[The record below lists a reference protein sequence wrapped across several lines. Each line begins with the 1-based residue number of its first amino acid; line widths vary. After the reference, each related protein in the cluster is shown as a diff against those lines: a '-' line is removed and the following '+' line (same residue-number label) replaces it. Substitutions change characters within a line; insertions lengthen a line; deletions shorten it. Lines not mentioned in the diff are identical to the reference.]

1 MRLKRPPP
9 HRSQFISK
17 CQFTK
22 GIILIDCDEHIVL
35 HLPIHFTNFTD
46 RESNTMQTCSL
57 WHPHLWIISSKNK
70 CKYQLK
76 LPNRS
81 TNNQTTK
88 FLSIVNKELNEFI
101 DDDDDDAFYYGKRYH
116 LLLSLVHRIHAH
128 CSLYAQ
134 CSIINFH
141 GNLRASMYKH
151 VPTWWQRL
159 CVCIGDQD
167 NFKYNTLLITYPFN
181 CTQLCWSLF
190 LVLFISI
197 QYRFFVFKS
206 TVIYTWKQLKF
217 SFQFERFRMILS

>member
-9 HRSQFISK
+9 
-17 CQFTK
+17 
-22 GIILIDCDEHIVL
+22 
-35 HLPIHFTNFTD
+35 LPSIAIYFKMSIYKRDYFDWLGRAYCSTFTNSFHKYQRQ

-101 DDDDDDAFYYGKRYH
+101 DDDDDAFYYGKRYH

-128 CSLYAQ
+128 CMH
-134 CSIINFH
+134 N
-141 GNLRASMYKH
+141 
-151 VPTWWQRL
+151 
-159 CVCIGDQD
+159 
-167 NFKYNTLLITYPFN
+167 
-181 CTQLCWSLF
+181 
-190 LVLFISI
+190 
-197 QYRFFVFKS
+197 
-206 TVIYTWKQLKF
+206 
-217 SFQFERFRMILS
+217 IL